1 MYTHAEKQSLN
12 AHKRI
17 NRLGRNTLLK
27 DGNTSSFESCQECR
41 TKKIT
46 RTQIYT
52 SLLWNIDVDTEAQ
65 KNFPD
70 KLPNILTAMTWHDFF
85 PLKKVH
91 PTSFVC
97 HMITVQD
104 HTWCFPLPFSTIHAT
119 AAVPRMVTIT
129 FIRAPV
135 APPHSLV
142 SLYRGQQ
149 TSQTD
154 FIQWKR
160 AVKRWELW
168 LHLWRQDD
176 WAFVLSLGSL

>member
-41 TKKIT
+41 TKKKIT

-52 SLLWNIDVDTEAQ
+52 SLLWNIDIDTEAQ

-85 PLKKVH
+85 SLKKSASHFICVPYDNSARSYVMLPVALLH
-91 PTSFVC
+91 
-97 HMITVQD
+97 
-104 HTWCFPLPFSTIHAT
+104 HTCKRCRSTHGDDNLHRSSSCSATQSGFPL
-119 AAVPRMVTIT
+119 
-129 FIRAPV
+129 
-135 APPHSLV
+135 
-142 SLYRGQQ
+142 
-149 TSQTD
+149 
-154 FIQWKR
+154 
-160 AVKRWELW
+160 
-168 LHLWRQDD
+168 
-176 WAFVLSLGSL
+176 